1 MYSRQAFVSK
11 MRSYLGASRGDI
23 NHKHIVDTYN
33 SHLPLARGYKLTYK
47 DAWCAATVSAASIEC
62 GYTKIIPTEC
72 SCTRMITILKALG
85 EWTGNDNYTP
95 KPGDLIF
102 YNWNAKT
109 EAQDVDG
116 LANHVGVVESVAN
129 GKITVI
135 EGNKNG
141 KCARL
146 TIKIG
151 WKYIH
156 SFGLPKFD
164 EDEAPKAPETP
175 KTSEAVYVKPRLGE
189 GLYSIAKRS
198 GITFEEITRLNPDI
212 KPPKYVVRFGK
223 KVRVK

>member
-1 MYSRQAFVSK
+1 MYNRQVFVAK
-11 MRSYLGASRGDI
+11 MRSYLGASQGDI

-33 SHLPLARGYKLTYK
+33 GHLPLARGYKVTYK
-47 DAWCAATVSAASIEC
+47 DAWCATTVSAASIEC

-85 EWTGNDNYTP
+85 SWTGNDNYVP
-95 KPGDLIF
+95 KPGDIVF

-135 EGNKNG
+135 EGNKDG
-141 KCARL
+141 KCARR
-146 TIKIG
+146 TIPIG

-164 EDEAPKAPETP
+164 EDEAPKAL
-175 KTSEAVYVKPRLGE
+175 EAIYHTVVKGDNLTKIGKKY
-189 GLYSIAKRS
+189 GVSWKSIAQ
-198 GITFEEITRLNPDI
+198 LNNI
-212 KPPKYVVRFGK
+212 KAPLYII
-223 KVRVK
+223 RVGQKLRIK

>member
-1 MYSRQAFVSK
+1 MYNRQVFVAK
-11 MRSYLGASRGDI
+11 MRSYLGASQGDI

-33 SHLPLARGYKLTYK
+33 GHLPLARGYKVTYK
-47 DAWCAATVSAASIEC
+47 DAWCATTVSAASIEC

-85 EWTGNDNYTP
+85 SWTGNDNYVP
-95 KPGDLIF
+95 KPGDIIF

-135 EGNKNG
+135 EGNKDG
-141 KCARL
+141 KCARR
-146 TIKIG
+146 TIPIG

-164 EDEAPKAPETP
+164 EDEAPKEPEAIYYT
-175 KTSEAVYVKPRLGE
+175 VVKGDNLTKIGKKY
-189 GLYSIAKRS
+189 GVSWKSIAQ
-198 GITFEEITRLNPDI
+198 LNNI
-212 KPPKYVVRFGK
+212 KAPLYII
-223 KVRVK
+223 RVGQKLRIK

>member
-1 MYSRQAFVSK
+1 MYSRQAFVAK
-11 MRSYLGASRGDI
+11 MRSYVGASQGDI

-33 SHLPLARGYKLTYK
+33 SHLPLARGYKLTYR

-129 GKITVI
+129 GKMTII
-135 EGNKNG
+135 EGNKDG
-141 KCARL
+141 KCARC

-164 EDEAPKAPETP
+164 EDEAPKAPEAIYYT
-175 KTSEAVYVKPRLGE
+175 VVKGDNLTKIGKKY
-189 GLYSIAKRS
+189 GVSWKSIAQ
-198 GITFEEITRLNPDI
+198 LNNI
-212 KPPKYVVRFGK
+212 KAPLYII
-223 KVRVK
+223 RVGQKLRIK

>member
-1 MYSRQAFVSK
+1 MYNRQVFVAK
-11 MRSYLGASRGDI
+11 MRSYLGASQGDI

-33 SHLPLARGYKLTYK
+33 GHLPLARGYKVTYK
-47 DAWCAATVSAASIEC
+47 DAWCATTVSAASIEC

-85 EWTGNDNYTP
+85 SWTGNDNYVP
-95 KPGDLIF
+95 KPGDIVF

-135 EGNKNG
+135 EGNKDG
-141 KCARL
+141 KCARR
-146 TIKIG
+146 TIPIG

-164 EDEAPKAPETP
+164 EDEAPKAPEAIYYT
-175 KTSEAVYVKPRLGE
+175 VVKGDNLTKIGKKY
-189 GLYSIAKRS
+189 GVSWKSIAQ
-198 GITFEEITRLNPDI
+198 LNNI
-212 KPPKYVVRFGK
+212 KAPLYII
-223 KVRVK
+223 RVGQKLRIK

>member
-1 MYSRQAFVSK
+1 MYNRQVFVAK
-11 MRSYLGASRGDI
+11 MRSYLGASQGDI

-33 SHLPLARGYKLTYK
+33 SHLPLARGYKVTYK
-47 DAWCAATVSAASIEC
+47 DAWCATTVSAASIEC

-85 EWTGNDNYTP
+85 SWTGNDNYVP
-95 KPGDLIF
+95 KPGDIIF

-135 EGNKNG
+135 EGNKDG
-141 KCARL
+141 KCARR
-146 TIKIG
+146 TIPIG

-164 EDEAPKAPETP
+164 EDEAPKEPEAIYYT
-175 KTSEAVYVKPRLGE
+175 VVKGDNLTKIGKKY
-189 GLYSIAKRS
+189 GVSWKSIAQ
-198 GITFEEITRLNPDI
+198 LNNI
-212 KPPKYVVRFGK
+212 KAPLYII
-223 KVRVK
+223 RVGQKLRIK